1 MEDDI
6 KEMSAKRKALVLMV
20 ALGMLCAA
28 GLRAAETEGDDF
40 ALRRDAPVYMGP
52 YEEGD
57 LEELTVADFGE
68 FGTQPQAPQ
77 DQYRQYKKMLEH
89 PSPGVQVPYRLK
101 IVDRDL
107 ALEDFL
113 GFGVP
118 QDVAEVR
125 YSGYLDMVP
134 DTENGHTVHYVFVYR
149 RPLSH
154 ED

>member
-1 MEDDI
+1 
-6 KEMSAKRKALVLMV
+6 MSAKRKALVLMV

-107 ALEDFL
+107 ALEDRHHAA
-113 GFGVP
+113 GGTEHIAESDRHEFGC
-118 QDVAEVR
+118 AR
-125 YSGYLDMVP
+125 YSARL
-134 DTENGHTVHYVFVYR
+134 
-149 RPLSH
+149 
-154 ED
+154 